1 MGLDN
6 RFVGR
11 FKSHPELEISLAYF
25 RKYFN
30 LNDWMLQNC
39 ARLNPD
45 EPYKVVVSKDN
56 LEALLRKIEP
66 IAEAIQGFTDS
77 QISYYEDNGYPQEI
91 IEKFYEWDFS
101 PVSSNTF
108 AAGHKLRKLYR
119 SIRCMIEMLGDNDDG
134 NFYITFYSSF

>member
-11 FKSHPELEISLAYF
+11 FKGHPELEISLAYF

-45 EPYKVVVSKDN
+45 EPYEVVVSKDN

-119 SIRCMIEMLGDNDDG
+119 SILCMIEMLGDNDDG